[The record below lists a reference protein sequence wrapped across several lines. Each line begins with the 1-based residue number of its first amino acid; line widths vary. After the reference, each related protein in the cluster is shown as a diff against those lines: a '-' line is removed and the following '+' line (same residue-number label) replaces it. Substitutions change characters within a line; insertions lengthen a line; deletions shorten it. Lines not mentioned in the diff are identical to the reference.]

1 MKSQR
6 SLSDALI
13 VWEKGLVADKTF
25 KVVFPIYRIG
35 AAGATVGHE
44 VVLFT
49 LAPSIKAVSI
59 SSLNKYLL
67 GDIVDWD
74 NICNQFFVASHIL
87 QYSKPSQQSNAGQ

>member
-1 MKSQR
+1 MESKR

-13 VWEKGLVADKTF
+13 VWEKVLVADKTI

-35 AAGATVGHE
+35 AAGTTVGHE

-49 LAPSIKAVSI
+49 LAPSIEALSI
-59 SSLNKYLL
+59 GSLNKYLL

-74 NICNQFFVASHIL
+74 NVCNEFFVASHIPKNA
-87 QYSKPSQQSNAGQ
+87 KPSQ

>member
-1 MKSQR
+1 MESKR

-13 VWEKGLVADKTF
+13 VWEKVLVANKTF

-35 AAGATVGHE
+35 TAGATVGHE

-49 LAPSIKAVSI
+49 LAPSIEAVSI

-67 GDIVDWD
+67 GNIIDRD
-74 NICNQFFVASHIL
+74 NVCN
-87 QYSKPSQQSNAGQ
+87 